1 MINSQTRDRRGG
13 HKTTPL
19 ASQRGTVGFTPEE
32 RDLIKRQGRRAQR
45 RESKVTLADAKQ
57 QYWEELDLQD
67 AYLYDGIDY
76 DGIPYADLDIDE
88 DAAMHFDYELELFTF

>member
-45 RESKVTLADAKQ
+45 RESKITLADAKQ
-57 QYWEELDLQD
+57 QYWDELDILWP
-67 AYLYDGIDY
+67 DY
-76 DGIPYADLDIDE
+76 SENPWEDDIDE
-88 DAAMHFDYELELFTF
+88 CAMSYFELDRMQFVYGL

>member
-1 MINSQTRDRRGG
+1 MTYTRQTRDRRGG

-32 RDLIKRQGRRAQR
+32 RDLIKRQGRRTQR

-57 QYWEELDLQD
+57 QYWDELDILWP
-67 AYLYDGIDY
+67 DY
-76 DGIPYADLDIDE
+76 SENPWEDDIDE
-88 DAAMHFDYELELFTF
+88 CAMSYFELDRMQFVYGL